1 MSKDRLHV
9 LGWFFVGLFVALLI
23 FAPLAPAGAAWN
35 FNCRHDRHSHI
46 HFGQGVRHIFKDIA
60 TWNKGG
66 RHYHRGT
73 WVTFDLGREKVT
85 GSDRRTYDC
94 TGAH

>member
-1 MSKDRLHV
+1 MGERLGRLHV
-9 LGWFFVGLFVALLI
+9 LGWFVVGVLVALLI
-23 FAPLAPAGAAWN
+23 IAPSAEADWF

-46 HFGQGVRHIFKDIA
+46 HVVQGARHIFKDIA